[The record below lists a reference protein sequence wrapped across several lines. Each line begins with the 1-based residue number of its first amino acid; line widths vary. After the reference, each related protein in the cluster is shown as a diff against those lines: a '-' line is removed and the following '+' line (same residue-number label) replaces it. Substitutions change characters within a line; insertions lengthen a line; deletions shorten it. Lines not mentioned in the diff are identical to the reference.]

1 MNIERYV
8 KLIKTRGFLH
18 LTYKLYHHLDK
29 LGERKATCLCVY
41 LAILKYA
48 WKKNNYQCDLRYSTL
63 EKDTKLS
70 RSTVRRCIDTLETMN
85 VISSIKGR
93 SGKTYVV
100 NDKFLKAEN
109 DYMGIKEHPMS
120 IKEHPNGYK
129 RTVLEET
136 IYNNTIDDIVSKN
149 MNDKDEMI
157 NQLSKLPTAQLENE
171 TKNVWYCKLA
181 LERKAEL
188 LREKNTNLVPPQKIL
203 HELTKIRKM
212 TNPRYREKVAYNKR
226 NNLDYK
232 GKPIKNES

>member
-1 MNIERYV
+1 M
-8 KLIKTRGFLH
+8 IKTRGFLH

-85 VISSIKGR
+85 VIKSIKGR

-100 NDKFLKAEN
+100 NTKFLKAETE
-109 DYMGIKEHPMS
+109 YMGIKEHPMS
-120 IKEHPNGYK
+120 IKEHPNGNK

-136 IYNNTIDDIVSKN
+136 IYINTIEEVIREN
-149 MNDKDEMI
+149 RG
-157 NQLSKLPTAQLENE
+157 NQQSIIDNLAKLPLTDLQMD
-171 TKNVWYCKLA
+171 KNNPYYIKLA
-181 LERKAEL
+181 IARKEELAAES
-188 LREKNTNLVPPQKIL
+188 KANYVNPNVVIK
-203 HELTKIRKM
+203 ELTKIKKM
-212 TNPRYREKVAYNKR
+212 SNPRYREKVEYNKR

-232 GKPIKNES
+232 GRPIAEDKD

>member
-1 MNIERYV
+1 MIR
-8 KLIKTRGFLH
+8 TRGFLH

-85 VISSIKGR
+85 VIKSIKGR

-100 NDKFLKAEN
+100 NTKFLKAETE
-109 DYMGIKEHPMS
+109 YMGIKEHPMS
-120 IKEHPNGYK
+120 IKEHPNGNK

-136 IYNNTIDDIVSKN
+136 IYINTIEEVIREN
-149 MNDKDEMI
+149 RG
-157 NQLSKLPTAQLENE
+157 NQQSIIDNLAKLPLSDLQMD
-171 TKNVWYCKLA
+171 KNNPYYIKLA
-181 LERKAEL
+181 IARKEELAAES
-188 LREKNTNLVPPQKIL
+188 KANYVNPNVIIK
-203 HELTKIRKM
+203 ELTKIKKM
-212 TNPRYREKVAYNKR
+212 SNPRYREKVEYNKR
-226 NNLDYK
+226 NNLDWK
-232 GKPIKNES
+232 GNAKDKD

>member
-1 MNIERYV
+1 MLR
-8 KLIKTRGFLH
+8 TRGFLH

-85 VISSIKGR
+85 VIKSIKGR

-100 NDKFLKAEN
+100 NAKFLKAETE
-109 DYMGIKEHPMS
+109 YMGIKEHPMG
-120 IKEHPNGYK
+120 IKEHSDGNK

-136 IYNNTIDDIVSKN
+136 IYINTIEDVIREN
-149 MNDKDEMI
+149 RG
-157 NQLSKLPTAQLENE
+157 NQQSIIDNLAKLPLTDLQMD
-171 TKNVWYCKLA
+171 KNNPYYIKLA
-181 LERKAEL
+181 IARKEELAAES
-188 LREKNTNLVPPQKIL
+188 KANYVNPNVIIK
-203 HELTKIRKM
+203 ELTKIKKM
-212 TNPRYREKVAYNKR
+212 SNPRYREKVEYNKR

-232 GKPIKNES
+232 GRPIAEDKD

>member
-1 MNIERYV
+1 M
-8 KLIKTRGFLH
+8 IKTRGFLH

-85 VISSIKGR
+85 VIKSIKGR

-100 NDKFLKAEN
+100 NTKFLKAETE
-109 DYMGIKEHPMS
+109 YMGIKEHPMS
-120 IKEHPNGYK
+120 IKEHPNGNK

-136 IYNNTIDDIVSKN
+136 IYINTIEDVIREN
-149 MNDKDEMI
+149 RG
-157 NQLSKLPTAQLENE
+157 NQQSIIDNLAKLPLTDLQMD
-171 TKNVWYCKLA
+171 KNNPYYIKLA
-181 LERKAEL
+181 IARKEELAAES
-188 LREKNTNLVPPQKIL
+188 KANYVNPNVIIK
-203 HELTKIRKM
+203 ELTKIKKM
-212 TNPRYREKVAYNKR
+212 SNPRYREKVEYNKR

-232 GKPIKNES
+232 GRPIAEDKD

>member
-1 MNIERYV
+1 MLR
-8 KLIKTRGFLH
+8 TRGFLH

-85 VISSIKGR
+85 VIKSIKGR

-100 NDKFLKAEN
+100 NAKFLKAETE
-109 DYMGIKEHPMS
+109 YMGIKEHPMG
-120 IKEHPNGYK
+120 IKEHSDGNK

-136 IYNNTIDDIVSKN
+136 IYINTIEDVIREN
-149 MNDKDEMI
+149 RG
-157 NQLSKLPTAQLENE
+157 NQQSIIDNLAKLPLTDLQMD
-171 TKNVWYCKLA
+171 KNNPYYIKLA
-181 LERKAEL
+181 IARKEELAAES
-188 LREKNTNLVPPQKIL
+188 KANYVNPNVIIK
-203 HELTKIRKM
+203 ELTKIKKM
-212 TNPRYREKVAYNKR
+212 SNPRYREKVEYNKR
-226 NNLDYK
+226 NNLDWK
-232 GKPIKNES
+232 GNAKDKD

>member
-1 MNIERYV
+1 MLR
-8 KLIKTRGFLH
+8 TRGFLH

-85 VISSIKGR
+85 VIKSIKGR

-100 NDKFLKAEN
+100 NAKFLKAETE
-109 DYMGIKEHPMS
+109 YMGIKEHPMG
-120 IKEHPNGYK
+120 IKEHSDGNK

-136 IYNNTIDDIVSKN
+136 IYINTIEDVIREN
-149 MNDKDEMI
+149 RG
-157 NQLSKLPTAQLENE
+157 NQQSIIDNLAKLPLSDLQMD
-171 TKNVWYCKLA
+171 KNNPYYIKLA
-181 LERKAEL
+181 IARKEELAAES
-188 LREKNTNLVPPQKIL
+188 KANYVNPNVIIK
-203 HELTKIRKM
+203 ELTKIKKM
-212 TNPRYREKVAYNKR
+212 SNPRYREKVEYNKR

-232 GKPIKNES
+232 GRPIAKDKD

>member
-1 MNIERYV
+1 MLR
-8 KLIKTRGFLH
+8 TRGFLH

-85 VISSIKGR
+85 VIKSIKGR

-100 NDKFLKAEN
+100 NAKFLKAETE
-109 DYMGIKEHPMS
+109 YMGIKEHPMG
-120 IKEHPNGYK
+120 IKEHPNGNK

-136 IYNNTIDDIVSKN
+136 IYINTIEDVIREN
-149 MNDKDEMI
+149 RG
-157 NQLSKLPTAQLENE
+157 NQQSIIDNLAKLPLTDLQMD
-171 TKNVWYCKLA
+171 KNNPYYIKLA
-181 LERKAEL
+181 IARKEELAAES
-188 LREKNTNLVPPQKIL
+188 KANYVNPNVIIK
-203 HELTKIRKM
+203 ELTKIKKM
-212 TNPRYREKVAYNKR
+212 SNPRYREKVEYNKR
-226 NNLDYK
+226 NNLDWK
-232 GKPIKNES
+232 GNAKDKD

>member
-1 MNIERYV
+1 MLR
-8 KLIKTRGFLH
+8 TRGFLH

-85 VISSIKGR
+85 VIKSIKGR

-100 NDKFLKAEN
+100 NAKFLKAETE
-109 DYMGIKEHPMS
+109 YMGIKEHPMS
-120 IKEHPNGYK
+120 IKEHPNGNK

-136 IYNNTIDDIVSKN
+136 IYINTIEDVIREN
-149 MNDKDEMI
+149 RG
-157 NQLSKLPTAQLENE
+157 NQQSIIDNLAKLPLTDLQMD
-171 TKNVWYCKLA
+171 KNNPYYIKLA
-181 LERKAEL
+181 IARKEELAAES
-188 LREKNTNLVPPQKIL
+188 KANYVNPNVIIK
-203 HELTKIRKM
+203 ELTKIKKM
-212 TNPRYREKVAYNKR
+212 SNPRYREKVEYNKR

-232 GKPIKNES
+232 GNAKDKD

>member
-1 MNIERYV
+1 MLR
-8 KLIKTRGFLH
+8 TRGFLH

-85 VISSIKGR
+85 VIKSIKGR

-100 NDKFLKAEN
+100 NAKFLKAETE
-109 DYMGIKEHPMS
+109 YMGIKEHPMS
-120 IKEHPNGYK
+120 IKEHSNGNK
-129 RTVLEET
+129 RTVLVEEVY
-136 IYNNTIDDIVSKN
+136 INTIEDVIREN
-149 MNDKDEMI
+149 RG
-157 NQLSKLPTAQLENE
+157 NQQSIIDNLAKLPLTDLQMD
-171 TKNVWYCKLA
+171 KNNPYYIKKAIARKEELA
-181 LERKAEL
+181 VESKANYVNPNVII
-188 LREKNTNLVPPQKIL
+188 K
-203 HELTKIRKM
+203 ELTKIKKM
-212 TNPRYREKVAYNKR
+212 SNPRYREKVEYNKR

-232 GKPIKNES
+232 GRPIAEDKD

>member
-1 MNIERYV
+1 MV
-8 KLIKTRGFLH
+8 KTRGFLH
-18 LTYKLYHHLDK
+18 LTYKLYHFLDK

-85 VISSIKGR
+85 VIKSIKGR

-109 DYMGIKEHPMS
+109 DYMGIKEHPMG
-120 IKEHPNGYK
+120 IKEHPNGNK

-136 IYNNTIDDIVSKN
+136 IYINTIDEIIGKYRT
-149 MNDKDEMI
+149 DKDKLILE
-157 NQLSKLPTAQLENE
+157 LSKLPLQDLKSD
-171 TKNVWYCKLA
+171 TKNVYYCKLA
-181 LERKAEL
+181 IEKKEEL
-188 LREKNTNLVPPQKIL
+188 ARENNSNFIKPQKIIQ
-203 HELTKIRKM
+203 EITKIRKM
-212 TNPRYREKVAYNKR
+212 SNPRYREKVEYNKR
-226 NNLDYK
+226 NNLDWK
-232 GKPIKNES
+232 GKPINK

>member
-1 MNIERYV
+1 MLR
-8 KLIKTRGFLH
+8 TRGFLH

-85 VISSIKGR
+85 VIKSIKGR

-100 NDKFLKAEN
+100 NAKFLKAETE
-109 DYMGIKEHPMS
+109 YMGIKEHPMS
-120 IKEHPNGYK
+120 IKEHPNGNK

-136 IYNNTIDDIVSKN
+136 IYINTIEDVIREN
-149 MNDKDEMI
+149 RG
-157 NQLSKLPTAQLENE
+157 NQQSIIDNLAKLPLTDLQMD
-171 TKNVWYCKLA
+171 KNNPYYIKKAIARKEELA
-181 LERKAEL
+181 AESKANYVNPNVII
-188 LREKNTNLVPPQKIL
+188 K
-203 HELTKIRKM
+203 ELTKIKKM
-212 TNPRYREKVAYNKR
+212 SNPRYREKVEYNKR

-232 GKPIKNES
+232 GRPIAEDKD

>member
-1 MNIERYV
+1 MLR
-8 KLIKTRGFLH
+8 TRGFLH

-85 VISSIKGR
+85 VIKSIKGR

-100 NDKFLKAEN
+100 NAKFLKAETE
-109 DYMGIKEHPMS
+109 YMGIKEHPMS
-120 IKEHPNGYK
+120 IKEHPNGNK

-136 IYNNTIDDIVSKN
+136 IYINTIEDVIREN
-149 MNDKDEMI
+149 RG
-157 NQLSKLPTAQLENE
+157 NQQSIIDNLAKLPLTDLQMD
-171 TKNVWYCKLA
+171 KNNPYYIKLA
-181 LERKAEL
+181 IARKEELAAES
-188 LREKNTNLVPPQKIL
+188 KANYVNPNVIIK
-203 HELTKIRKM
+203 ELTKIKKM
-212 TNPRYREKVAYNKR
+212 SNPRYREKVEYNKR
-226 NNLDYK
+226 NNLDWK
-232 GKPIKNES
+232 GNAKDKD

>member
-1 MNIERYV
+1 M
-8 KLIKTRGFLH
+8 LKTRGFLH

-70 RSTVRRCIDTLETMN
+70 RSTVRRCIETLETMN
-85 VISSIKGR
+85 VIKSIKGR

-120 IKEHPNGYK
+120 IKEHPNGNK
-129 RTVLEET
+129 RTVLVET
-136 IYNNTIDDIVSKN
+136 IYNNTIEDIVSKN
-149 MNDKDEMI
+149 MNDKEEMI
-157 NQLSKLPTAQLENE
+157 RQLSTLPSDQLKNE

-181 LERKAEL
+181 LERKEDM
-188 LREKNTNLVPPQKIL
+188 LRQAQQSFVPPQKIL
-203 HELTKIRKM
+203 QELKKIRKV
-212 TNPRYREKVAYNKR
+212 TNPRYKEKVEYNKR

-232 GKPIKNES
+232 GRPIKNES

>member
-1 MNIERYV
+1 MV
-8 KLIKTRGFLH
+8 KTRGFLL

-85 VISSIKGR
+85 VIKSIKGR

-109 DYMGIKEHPMS
+109 EYMS
-120 IKEHPNGYK
+120 IKEHPMGIKEHSNGYK
-129 RTVLEET
+129 RTVLVET
-136 IYNNTIDDIVSKN
+136 IGSNTIDDLIGKYRS
-149 MNDKDEMI
+149 DKDKLILE
-157 NQLSKLPTAQLENE
+157 LSKLPLVDLKAD
-171 TKNVWYCKLA
+171 TKNVYYCKLA
-181 LERKAEL
+181 IEKKEEL
-188 LREKNTNLVPPQKIL
+188 ARENDSNFIPPQKIL
-203 HELTKIRKM
+203 QELTRIKKM
-212 TNPRYREKVAYNKR
+212 SNPRYREKVEYNKR
-226 NNLDYK
+226 NNLDYT
-232 GKPIKNES
+232 GKPIKNET